1 MLKHKIFQIA
11 IIAALAVTTLGI
23 SAVRAAPPGCP
34 AGTFELMSK
43 ELEAACKGEYAGKV
57 VTVGGTQDTA
67 DAVSFQ
73 NSFKQF
79 EEWTGITVAYNGGK
93 QFEGVIDAEVAGGQ
107 APDLADFPQP
117 GFVQH
122 FAQLGKLVDI
132 SKFMNPDWLKKNYA
146 QFWLDL
152 AMVAD
157 KDGKKI
163 NAGVF
168 GRNSVKSLVWYPKK
182 AWDAAGYKVPETWDD
197 LIKLSDQIVK
207 DGATPWCIGIESGA
221 ATGWPATD
229 WVEDI
234 MLRTTTLENY
244 DNWATPVDPA
254 KRVKF
259 TDPVVKAAIQ
269 KMDEIWK
276 NDKYVDGG
284 SKAIPGTAFGD
295 APKGLFTDP
304 PKCYLHRQATFIT
317 SFFPKDASGKDLVAG
332 VDYDFFYFPQ
342 IDAKMG
348 KPILGAADIMV
359 IFNDKPEARAVLDWL
374 SRGLSIKTWIGEG
387 STLAPMN
394 DVKPEWYANDIQR
407 KAAAMVAAAT
417 AFRFDG
423 SDLMPAAVGAG
434 SFWKGMTS
442 YYAGTT
448 DLDTTLA
455 EIDAAWPK

>member
-1 MLKHKIFQIA
+1 
-11 IIAALAVTTLGI
+11 
-23 SAVRAAPPGCP
+23 
-34 AGTFELMSK
+34 
-43 ELEAACKGEYAGKV
+43 
-57 VTVGGTQDTA
+57 
-67 DAVSFQ
+67 
-73 NSFKQF
+73 
-79 EEWTGITVAYNGGK
+79 
-93 QFEGVIDAEVAGGQ
+93 
-107 APDLADFPQP
+107 
-117 GFVQH
+117 
-122 FAQLGKLVDI
+122 
-132 SKFMNPDWLKKNYA
+132 
-146 QFWLDL
+146 
-152 AMVAD
+152 
-157 KDGKKI
+157 
-163 NAGVF
+163 
-168 GRNSVKSLVWYPKK
+168 
-182 AWDAAGYKVPETWDD
+182 
-197 LIKLSDQIVK
+197 
-207 DGATPWCIGIESGA
+207 
-221 ATGWPATD
+221 
-229 WVEDI
+229 
-234 MLRTTTLENY
+234 
-244 DNWATPVDPA
+244 
-254 KRVKF
+254 
-259 TDPVVKAAIQ
+259 VVKAAIQ